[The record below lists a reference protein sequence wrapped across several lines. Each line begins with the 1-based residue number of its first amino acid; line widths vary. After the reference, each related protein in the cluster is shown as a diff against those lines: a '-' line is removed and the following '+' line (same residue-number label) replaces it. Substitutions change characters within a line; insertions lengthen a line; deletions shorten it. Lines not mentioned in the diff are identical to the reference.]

1 MKKTIFSFLSMA
13 LVILLM
19 GMGVLSTVTY
29 LGIVTEKENGSING
43 SDVGV
48 EGLPSFIT
56 LEMLNAALQEQAAY
70 GYPASVTLAQII
82 AESGYGRYGP
92 GGEAGQGLSGL
103 AYNYKNLFGMKAP
116 AGDKTPIGVVNMQTG
131 EEVSGQQIQIK
142 AGFLIFANYT
152 DCIRYRSGLIKRV
165 YSDLVGGVTDPNT
178 FARQLGKR
186 WATNSKYGETLI
198 KIMVNSNL
206 YQYDSL
212 KPGELPGGGNNI
224 GGNIDN
230 SVLSNGQKRL
240 LNIALSRETLGA
252 KKGQC
257 QKWVANVY
265 VKAGQKPR
273 QSRACATEAANA
285 WLRSGSKNN
294 IPIGATIYGSHSWNY
309 KTKCGNHQ
317 AGHVGI
323 YVGNGLVASREGS
336 VTLKPI
342 DKWIQGYGYRGW
354 GWNGGQD
361 FSKVN

>member
-1 MKKTIFSFLSMA
+1 MKKVLFSFFGMI
-13 LVILLM
+13 LVIVLL
-19 GMGVLSTVTY
+19 GTGILSSVSY
-29 LGIVTEKENGSING
+29 LGIVTEKESGGSNGF
-43 SDVGV
+43 DVSV
-48 EGLPSFIT
+48 DGLPSFIT
-56 LEMLNAALQEQAAY
+56 LEMLNAALKEQAEH

-116 AGDKTPIGVVNMQTG
+116 AGDKIPIGVVNMQTG

-178 FARQLGKR
+178 FAMKLGKR
-186 WATNSKYGETLI
+186 WATSSRYGETLI
-198 KIMVNSNL
+198 KIMTNANL

-212 KPGELPGGGNNI
+212 KPGEIPNGGNNT

-230 SVLSNGQKRL
+230 SVLSNGQRRL

-252 KKGQC
+252 RQGQC

-285 WLRSGSKNN
+285 WLRSGRKNN

-342 DKWIQGYGYRGW
+342 EKWIQGYGYRGW

-361 FSKVN
+361 FSKIN

>member
-1 MKKTIFSFLSMA
+1 MKKVLFSFFGM
-13 LVILLM
+13 ILLI
-19 GMGVLSTVTY
+19 VLLGTGILSSVSY
-29 LGIVTEKENGSING
+29 LGIVTEKESGGSNGF
-43 SDVGV
+43 DVSV
-48 EGLPSFIT
+48 DGLPSFIT
-56 LEMLNAALQEQAAY
+56 LEMLNAALKEQAEH

-230 SVLSNGQKRL
+230 SVRSNGQKRL

-361 FSKVN
+361 FSKIN